1 METSV
6 IYWLISWIFILL
18 FCGKYLHSLLQWET
32 KPHIYTILLYVII
45 TGIIFYSQ
53 IVAWAGFWAMY
64 VGITCAFWILILVLS
79 FWYGI
84 KDITVTDKISLA
96 LALGAIPIWY
106 LTWDPFLAVILLII
120 VDVFSSYPSVRKTYV
135 NPYSENLFAFVIE
148 FIWISFSI
156 FALSTVSFL
165 SAWYLVYIMLFDI
178 LMFLIIYFRRRT
190 IQNPKTLSSV

>member
-1 METSV
+1 MLDTSL
-6 IYWLISWIFILL
+6 IFWLISWVLIVA
-18 FCGKYLHSLLQWET
+18 FCGKYLHSLLQGET

-53 IVAWAGFWAMY
+53 ITAWAGFWAMY
-64 VGITCAFWILILVLS
+64 VGITFLFWILIFVLS

-84 KDITVTDKISLA
+84 KDITITDKISLI
-96 LALGAIPIWY
+96 LALLSIPLWY
-106 LTWDPFLAVILLII
+106 ISWDPLLSVILLII

-156 FALSTVSFL
+156 LALAQVNFL
-165 SAWYLVYIMLFDI
+165 SAGYLIYIMLFDI
-178 LMFLIIYFRRRT
+178 LMFCIIYFRRKS
-190 IQNPKTLSSV
+190 IKQ

>member
-1 METSV
+1 MEASL

-18 FCGKYLHSLLQWET
+18 FCAKYLHSLLQGET

-53 IVAWAGFWAMY
+53 IIAWAGFGSIY
-64 VGITCAFWILILVLS
+64 VGITCLFWMIIFILS

-84 KDITVTDKISLA
+84 KDITITDKISLVFA
-96 LALGAIPIWY
+96 LISIPLWY
-106 LTWDPFLAVILLII
+106 VSWDPLLSVILLII
-120 VDVFSSYPSVRKTYV
+120 VDIFSSYPSVRKTYV

-156 FALSTVSFL
+156 LALAQINFL
-165 SAWYLVYIMLFDI
+165 SAGYLIYIMLFDI
-178 LMFLIIYFRRRT
+178 LMFSIIYYRRRIVT
-190 IQNPKTLSSV
+190 NTTSCI